1 MSKLSQN
8 RDAVQKVAEAIASV
22 LSVEVTIVDNELC
35 RIAGTGRYALSI
47 GERLDKDSAFARVLR
62 DRQGFIISSPG
73 QDSACMTCDMK
84 MACTE
89 QAEVCCPI
97 LLGEE
102 AIGIIA
108 LIAFDE
114 NQRRTLLAQS
124 DRLLDFLD
132 RMADLLANK
141 VAEQERVLQL
151 KTMQKQIETIINT
164 VQEGIVATDKKGRI
178 INLNSAAAGM
188 LQMNPEEA
196 RSHYLMDYLPGL
208 PVLNLLEQKNEW
220 TNRETFRMNDGRKI
234 YFIVSSKLWREGD
247 EICGLVATIRELSE
261 VRKFVSH
268 ISTQT
273 HYYTFDM
280 ILGNSPV
287 MAKVKQEAAQAAAG
301 TATVLIQGE
310 SGTGKELFARAIH
323 CAGERREKPFIA
335 INCAAIPEALLESE
349 LFGYEEGAFTG
360 AKRGG
365 KPGKFEL
372 ADGGTVFLDEIGDM
386 SLSIQSK
393 LLRVLQERRIER
405 VGGVGSSSIDVRI
418 LAATHKDV
426 EAMVGR
432 GEFRQD
438 LFYRINVFP
447 LHVPPLRE
455 RAEDILLLIETFLA
469 RYCQALHKQIQGM
482 ENGVYRWLLQYSWPG
497 NIRELENTMEYLVN
511 IETTPMITEK
521 YIPDR
526 IKLAVKS
533 SQDLHTGNFAFNII
547 PIDVLEHQSILQAL
561 QHFGTT
567 TDGKE
572 KAARALGIS
581 KATLYRKLKEIDP
594 QK

>member
-1 MSKLSQN
+1 MSKLSRN
-8 RDAVQKVAEAIASV
+8 RDAVQQVAEAIASV

-84 MACTE
+84 TACTE
-89 QAEVCCPI
+89 QAEVCGPI
-97 LLGEE
+97 LLDEE

-164 VQEGIVATDKKGRI
+164 VQEGIVATDINGRI

-188 LQMNPEEA
+188 LKMDQEEA

-208 PVLNLLEQKNEW
+208 PVLYLLEQKKEW
-220 TNRETFRMNDGRKI
+220 TNRETFRMSNGRKN
-234 YFIVSSKLWREGD
+234 YFIVSTKLWREGD
-247 EICGLVATIRELSE
+247 EICGLVATLRELSE

-273 HYYTFDM
+273 HYYSFDM

-301 TATVLIQGE
+301 NSTVLIQGE

-405 VGGVGSSSIDVRI
+405 VGGVGSSPIDVRI

-426 EAMVGR
+426 EVMVGR

-455 RAEDILLLIETFLA
+455 RTEDFPLLIDTFLA
-469 RYCQALHKQIQGM
+469 RYCQALKKKIHGI
-482 ENGVYRWLLQYSWPG
+482 EAGVYKWLLQYSWPG
-497 NIRELENTMEYLVN
+497 NIRELENTVEYLAN
-511 IETTPMITEK
+511 IESANMITEK

-526 IKLAVKS
+526 IKLAVNS
-533 SQDLHTGNFAFNII
+533 SQDLNTGNNAFNII
-547 PIDVLEHQSILQAL
+547 PIEALERQAILQAL

-567 TDGKE
+567 TEGKE

-581 KATLYRKLKEIDP
+581 KATLYRKLKEFSP
-594 QK
+594 

>member
-164 VQEGIVATDKKGRI
+164 VQEGIVATDKNGRI

-247 EICGLVATIRELSE
+247 EICGLVATVRELSE

-287 MAKVKQEAAQAAAG
+287 MEKVKQEAAQAAAG

-405 VGGVGSSSIDVRI
+405 VGGVGSSPIDVRI

-426 EAMVGR
+426 ESMVGR

-455 RAEDILLLIETFLA
+455 RTEDILLLIETFLA

-497 NIRELENTMEYLVN
+497 NIRELENTVEYLVN

-547 PIDVLEHQSILQAL
+547 PIEVLEHQSILQAL

-581 KATLYRKLKEIDP
+581 KATLYRKLKEIAP

>member
-247 EICGLVATIRELSE
+247 EICGLVATVRELSE

-469 RYCQALHKQIQGM
+469 RYCQALNKQIQGM
-482 ENGVYRWLLQYSWPG
+482 ENGVYQWLLQYSWPG